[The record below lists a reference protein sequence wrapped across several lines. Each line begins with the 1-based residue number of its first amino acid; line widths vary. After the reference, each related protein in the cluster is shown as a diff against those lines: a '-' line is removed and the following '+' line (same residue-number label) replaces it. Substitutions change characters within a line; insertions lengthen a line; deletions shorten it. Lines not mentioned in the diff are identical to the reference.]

1 VSVEHAQPEV
11 VVLGVLE
18 VHEELSELGLVG
30 RVGLPKEL
38 EHLGLDVKG
47 QLKVVRVWCA
57 RTSPP
62 HPSHSAIITITP
74 TTTTH
79 ARTHKTNPAPW
90 RQGVSWTMMVMV
102 MMMVRRT

>member
-57 RTSPP
+57 RTSP

-74 TTTTH
+74 TTH

-90 RQGVSWTMMVMV
+90 RQGVSWTMMVMA